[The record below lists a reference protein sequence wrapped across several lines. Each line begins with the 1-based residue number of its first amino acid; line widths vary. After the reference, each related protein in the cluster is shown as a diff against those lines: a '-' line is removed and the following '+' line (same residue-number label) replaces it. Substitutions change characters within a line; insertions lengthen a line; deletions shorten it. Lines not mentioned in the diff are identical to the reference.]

1 MFDVG
6 FQEIAVIL
14 IIALIVLGPK
24 RLPQVGRTL
33 GRSLRDL
40 KRASNE
46 LMGAFREPLVDD
58 DPSEGS
64 DKEGR

>member
-14 IIALIVLGPK
+14 ILALIVLGPK

-33 GRSLRDL
+33 GKSLRDL

-46 LMGAFREPLVDD
+46 LMSAFHEPLVED
-58 DPSEGS
+58 DPPEGS
-64 DKEGR
+64 EKEGR